1 MILDSLMAVYLLVGV
16 ICYGGAGFYWARIY
30 RKTGHTLDAVV
41 SVALWLLAA
50 LMARLVDAGIL

>member
-1 MILDSLMAVYLLVGV
+1 MAVYLLVGV